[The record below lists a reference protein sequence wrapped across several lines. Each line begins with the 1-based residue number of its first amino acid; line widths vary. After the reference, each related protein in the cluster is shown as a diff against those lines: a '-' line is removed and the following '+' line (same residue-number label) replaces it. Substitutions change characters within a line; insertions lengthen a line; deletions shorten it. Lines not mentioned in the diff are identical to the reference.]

1 MPAVL
6 FRVAAVL
13 ERVSARTEQEQ
24 RLVKA
29 SCAASV
35 CVDARG
41 EEREHQLF
49 ISLLDGLH
57 HAD

>member
-6 FRVAAVL
+6 FRVAALL
-13 ERVSARTEQEQ
+13 ERVSAHTEQEQ

-35 CVDARG
+35 CVEACG

-49 ISLLDGLH
+49 VSLLDGLRL
-57 HAD
+57 AD